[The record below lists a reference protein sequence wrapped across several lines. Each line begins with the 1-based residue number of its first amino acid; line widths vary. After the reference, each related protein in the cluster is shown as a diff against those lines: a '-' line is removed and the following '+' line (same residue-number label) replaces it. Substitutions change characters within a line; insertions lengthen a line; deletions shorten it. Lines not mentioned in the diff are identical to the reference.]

1 MGLIADQI
9 SAGAI
14 AQWPCQDEAAT
25 LVQTAASGNDLAIT
39 GGSSGAAGPLG
50 GTAVEFNG
58 TSSQYASYSATTTG
72 ALANMFASSGY
83 ATFEGYISLDLAGN
97 NTNPTILENWAG
109 SGAGTGWIWSLYCS
123 DYFSVA
129 KGILQIQIQTDS
141 GLYQG
146 RANHS
151 AGASLIAE
159 GNGWHHVVM
168 AMQLNN
174 ADAGGYAMV
183 DGTEYSLT
191 LQSTGSGTYQDDST
205 NDMYLGKRYDNSA
218 GRFWDGKLAAIAVYD
233 FKLDTAT
240 ATAHSE
246 ATALSGGSN
255 AAAITKG
262 RRRGANGGGANGAR
276 GGGGKAKGRKLS
288 RWNRR
293 RRRL

>member
-14 AQWPCQDEAAT
+14 AQWPCQDDGAT
-25 LVQTAASGNDLAIT
+25 LVQTAASGNDLVIT
-39 GGSSGAAGPLG
+39 GGAAGASGPLG

-58 TSSQYASYSATTTG
+58 TSSQYANYSATTTG

-83 ATFEGYISLDLAGN
+83 ATFEGYVSLDLAGN
-97 NTNPTILENWAG
+97 NTDPNILENWAG
-109 SGAGTGWIWSLYCS
+109 SAAGTGWIWSIHAA
-123 DYFSVA
+123 DYFGVA
-129 KGILQIQIQTDS
+129 KGTLQIQIQTDS

-151 AGASLIAE
+151 SAAAIIGE
-159 GNGWHHVVM
+159 GSGWHHCVM
-168 AMQLNN
+168 AMQINN

-183 DGTEYSLT
+183 DGTQYTLT
-191 LQSTGSGTYQDDST
+191 LQSNGNGTYQDDST

-218 GRFWDGKLAAIAVYD
+218 GKFWDGKLAAIAVYD

-240 ATAHSE
+240 ALAHSQ
-246 ATALSGGSN
+246 ATALLGGSK
-255 AAAITKG
+255 AGAIMAG
-262 RRRGANGGGANGAR
+262 RRRGQNGGGANGAR
-276 GGGGKAKGRKLS
+276 GGGGRAAGRKVS